1 MRLLSSSRDLGTEK
15 MPWGVVHWGR
25 ESGETPQPLHFTFAT
40 HFLLFYTGVPI
51 FPPVRK
57 RGLLII
63 LSSISFAHKYI
74 LSRLMGFP
82 GDSDCKESA
91 CNAGDPGSFPGSG
104 KSPGEANGLHIK
116 N

>member
-1 MRLLSSSRDLGTEK
+1 M
-15 MPWGVVHWGR
+15 
-25 ESGETPQPLHFTFAT
+25 FAT
-40 HFLLFYTGVPI
+40 HFLLFYTGMPI

-57 RGLLII
+57 GSLLII
-63 LSSISFAHKYI
+63 LSSISFAHRYI

-91 CNAGDPGSFPGSG
+91 CSAGDPGSFPGSG
-104 KSPGEANGLHIK
+104 RSPGEANGLHIK